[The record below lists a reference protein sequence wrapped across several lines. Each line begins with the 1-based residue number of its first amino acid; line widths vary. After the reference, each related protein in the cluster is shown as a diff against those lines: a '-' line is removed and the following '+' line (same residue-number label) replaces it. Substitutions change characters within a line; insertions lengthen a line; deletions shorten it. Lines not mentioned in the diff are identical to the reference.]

1 MLVRII
7 KYFILVTLV
16 IFTYEYV
23 RSRLPQL
30 GVDLP
35 GPVKQIVELI
45 GFGNRVATQALDGVL
60 QSAKA
65 LELPAKE
72 LLKTTEQFTKSAT
85 DIAIK
90 YAPPQEAKK
99 LQDEA
104 NKLKDQATGVVGQA
118 KQNVDS
124 TARNLG
130 LPKPPLF

>member
-1 MLVRII
+1 MLGRLI
-7 KYFILVTLV
+7 KYLIVVTLV
-16 IFTYEYV
+16 LFTYEYV

-30 GVDLP
+30 GGDLP

-90 YAPPQEAKK
+90 YAPPKK
-99 LQDEA
+99 RESF
-104 NKLKDQATGVVGQA
+104 KMK
-118 KQNVDS
+118 
-124 TARNLG
+124 
-130 LPKPPLF
+130 